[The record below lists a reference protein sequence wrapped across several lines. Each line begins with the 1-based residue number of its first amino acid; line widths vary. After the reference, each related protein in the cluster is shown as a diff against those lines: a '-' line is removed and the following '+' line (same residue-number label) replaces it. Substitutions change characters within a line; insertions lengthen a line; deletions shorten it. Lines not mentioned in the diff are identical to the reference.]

1 MAGRIVYRTDGGRTC
16 PDCGEPRAACRCE
29 ETAATVPAGDG
40 IVRLR
45 RERKGRGGKAVT
57 LVDGVPLPAPALKSL
72 AKRLKQRCGVGG
84 AVKDGRIEIQGD
96 QRELLKGLLEAEG
109 FTVKLAGG

>member
-1 MAGRIVYRTDGGRTC
+1 MAGRIVYRTDGGRSC
-16 PDCGEPRAACRCE
+16 PRCGEPVAACRCADDP
-29 ETAATVPAGDG
+29 AAVPAGDG

-57 LVDGVPLPAPALKSL
+57 LVDGVPLPAAELKGL

-96 QRELLKGLLEAEG
+96 QREVLKGLLEAEG